1 MRNLSVI
8 KKLADGREEN
18 LGISTP
24 SKENRVMDARTLH
37 FGRVLVCAALF
48 GMLALESAAL
58 TDEITAL
65 GENYRASAV
74 NRAGQ
79 VTGWTENEDGEVFRL
94 SL

>member
-1 MRNLSVI
+1 
-8 KKLADGREEN
+8 
-18 LGISTP
+18 
-24 SKENRVMDARTLH
+24 MDARTLH